1 MKADLIFFFFYWSI
15 ARHNLLSPSHSYI
28 LVSSSAFQKMEGFI
42 RKVMQHSCNTLC
54 AVYECLSVL
63 CVVQE
68 QDMVDEAENWEK
80 EELKHA
86 VNYISVS

>member
-1 MKADLIFFFFYWSI
+1 
-15 ARHNLLSPSHSYI
+15 
-28 LVSSSAFQKMEGFI
+28 
-42 RKVMQHSCNTLC
+42 MQHSCNTLC